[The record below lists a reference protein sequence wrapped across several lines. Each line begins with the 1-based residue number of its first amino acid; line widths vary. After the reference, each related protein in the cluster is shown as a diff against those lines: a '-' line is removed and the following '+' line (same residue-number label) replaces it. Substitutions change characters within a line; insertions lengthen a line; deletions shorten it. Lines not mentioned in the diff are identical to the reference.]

1 MVSFWGC
8 KWQEMLESVSIL
20 TFAFPSSA
28 PLTFCHCPVSDGC
41 GRRYLHPFLCRVS
54 LGNRSFS
61 CVLCGDSEV
70 PCVPPA
76 SPVSMQQGPELFLPF
91 CKFLP
96 PGVKGDTVPWWLAA
110 SGSSSVHSSFSVVEN
125 NDSRAIQKHSPWG
138 EGPSTPAELCALSPD
153 PPGTARWPW
162 DGGAGCPLCPWA
174 GWSWEVGSK
183 QRAGAQGKQGDRTAA
198 GCSQSGASFCNGSEN
213 VSAGRRGA
221 WLDMQA
227 KCSFPLQDPGSLL
240 HSLSS

>member
-1 MVSFWGC
+1 MAGDVGVC
-8 KWQEMLESVSIL
+8 
-20 TFAFPSSA
+20 
-28 PLTFCHCPVSDGC
+28 
-41 GRRYLHPFLCRVS
+41 LHPHLCLS
-54 LGNRSFS
+54 
-61 CVLCGDSEV
+61 VLCSSHILPLPCVRWMWSKVFAPFSVQGQSWQQELLLCSV
-70 PCVPPA
+70 WRFCVPPA

-227 KCSFPLQDPGSLL
+227 KCPFPLQDPGSLL